1 MEEIDLWM
9 KNIISSKINMEII
22 TKEFILNFIDNHHI
36 EFQSSQKKMSIPIIR
51 RLFKKLKLGI
61 KFAAIKIDDGLICD
75 GHHRYIASLL
85 ADVDTPITKS
95 FRTNA
100 SEEIS
105 WHLIDFDEND
115 WDSTIKVDLLNQ
127 EDASYND
134 ISIESLLEILK

>member
-1 MEEIDLWM
+1 MEEVDLWM
-9 KNIISSKINMEII
+9 KNIISSKINMETI
-22 TKEFILNFIDNHHI
+22 TKEFIINFIDKHHI
-36 EFQSSQKKMSIPIIR
+36 ECRSSQKKLSLPIIR
-51 RLFKKLKLGI
+51 RLYKKMMHGI
-61 KFAAIKIDDGLICD
+61 RFAAIKIDDGLICD

-85 ADVDTPITKS
+85 ADFDIPMTKS
-95 FRTNA
+95 FRTKA

-115 WDSTIKVDLLNQ
+115 WDSRIKVDLLNQ